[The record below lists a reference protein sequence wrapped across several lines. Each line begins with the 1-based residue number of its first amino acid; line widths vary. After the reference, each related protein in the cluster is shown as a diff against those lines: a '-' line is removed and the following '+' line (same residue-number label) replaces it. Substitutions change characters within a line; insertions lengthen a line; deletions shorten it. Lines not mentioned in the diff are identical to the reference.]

1 MSKADAEI
9 VRHAACEPLD
19 RTQIITAEVQNLIF
33 HTPSLFFLAC
43 SAKLPTGLYILLAL
57 ISFFFFF

>member
-1 MSKADAEI
+1 
-9 VRHAACEPLD
+9 LD